1 MLTAKDI
8 IEMEEHVIHSSEHRK
23 RSGTIHSG
31 EHIRHEMSSEV
42 SSSSSEWNPALASRR
57 ASVPMEIIIGG
68 NGKPIFTAAP
78 SSNVGSPVL
87 PERRKVGEKE
97 KKKVD
102 SRSGSKKRS
111 SSQKKKTTTTT
122 ALQKTTKKKEV
133 LDKERESSEDS
144 QTSLMNINM
153 ATCSIGAPAPR
164 GSKQIEHLPEYDFV
178 RKELVVTVRDA
189 VIQTDLF

>member
-1 MLTAKDI
+1 
-8 IEMEEHVIHSSEHRK
+8 
-23 RSGTIHSG
+23 
-31 EHIRHEMSSEV
+31 MSSEV

-68 NGKPIFTAAP
+68 IMSEIISITIDSDGKPIFTAAP

-87 PERRKVGEKE
+87 PERRKVGDKE

-122 ALQKTTKKKEV
+122 ALQKATKKKEV